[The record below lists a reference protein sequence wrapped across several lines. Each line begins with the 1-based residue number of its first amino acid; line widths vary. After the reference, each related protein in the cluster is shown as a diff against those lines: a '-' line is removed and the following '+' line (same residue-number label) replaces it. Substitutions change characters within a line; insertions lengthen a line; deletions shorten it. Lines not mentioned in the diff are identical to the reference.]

1 MRQWAGIPSSS
12 SISVSGIWNMGP
24 IRSLVTGVIVKRW
37 LKPRK
42 WFEWAF
48 NRRSGCR
55 RTHVPL
61 QLRFSVQGLT
71 NASCLR
77 ARCFRFPGHLL
88 IGSRPLTSC
97 LKHHGRQNSKCCQSQ
112 LDSTGAIKPPVTFSD
127 WWQTRSGSQQA
138 WLHWW
143 KRRLSI
149 LNARHL
155 PKVEPLK
162 DQIKIA
168 FGRSSHERTGAGGGV
183 GRDLT
188 TRHVAKHPLSRRFT
202 RCLLVLYG
210 EQRGFHRHWP
220 LRLKIQQNPTF

>member
-55 RTHVPL
+55 RTHVQL
-61 QLRFSVQGLT
+61 RLRFSVQGLT
-71 NASCLR
+71 NASCLQ

-97 LKHHGRQNSKCCQSQ
+97 LKHHGRQTSKCCQSQ
-112 LDSTGAIKPPVTFSD
+112 LDSTGAIKQPVTFFGLMTNTKWLTASVITLMKTSVVNPQRTAFTQGRTTQGSD
-127 WWQTRSGSQQA
+127 QEWVR
-138 WLHWW
+138 
-143 KRRLSI
+143 
-149 LNARHL
+149 
-155 PKVEPLK
+155 E
-162 DQIKIA
+162 
-168 FGRSSHERTGAGGGV
+168 E
-183 GRDLT
+183 
-188 TRHVAKHPLSRRFT
+188 
-202 RCLLVLYG
+202 
-210 EQRGFHRHWP
+210 
-220 LRLKIQQNPTF
+220 